1 MLMVAFYLFA
11 AGLAVAHHLF
21 YQHLDG
27 KAVKGSQR
35 WTNRFAT
42 AVAFA
47 FKTSL
52 TVSVSLAFQEALWAA
67 VRQRFFKI
75 GSLDKMFTVQSNPL
89 SFFCWE
95 GIVHGFMP
103 LILAGI
109 AWIVPIAV
117 IFTPGALSVV
127 SSSTLSYQPCSSP
140 TSIDAGDGMMWVDAC
155 TTNNLPEATCAG
167 EGTSTYGGI
176 GFPLQKLAVQVVTGG
191 IVNTMVTS
199 PLPDTSNYSYA
210 ITFNGPALKCEE
222 QPLSTAQISDYLFYY
237 AYQVP

>member
-11 AGLAVAHHLF
+11 AGLAIAHHLF

-42 AVAFA
+42 AIAFA

-75 GSLDKMFTVQSNPL
+75 GSLDKLFTVQSNPL

-95 GIVHGFMP
+95 GIIHGFMP

-117 IFTPGALSVV
+117 IFTPGALTVI
-127 SSSTLSYQPCSSP
+127 SSATHSDQLCSPP
-140 TSIDAGDGMMWVDAC
+140 TAINDRMMWIPNC
-155 TTNNLPEATCAG
+155 TTSTAG
-167 EGTSTYGGI
+167 GNPGPCNQSYSGI
-176 GFPLQKLAVQVVTGG
+176 SPSLEKVAAQVVTGG
-191 IVNTMVTS
+191 IVRNIAIS
-199 PLPDTSNYSYA
+199 PLSPTSHYSYT
-210 ITFNGPALKCEE
+210 IIFDGPALKCEE
-222 QPLSTAQISDYLFYY
+222 QPQSTILISDNLYYY
-237 AYQVP
+237 AYQVK